1 MKIVISGGTGFIGS
15 ALVQT
20 LLKESNSVIVLTRN
34 PKKASSDF
42 LHYEVWDGMSQGAWS
57 NTLEGADAV
66 INLAGESLAERLWT
80 QNQKQRIMASRIDAT
95 RALVEAIA
103 GADEKPHTFINAS
116 AVGYYG
122 NVGEGEV
129 TEESLRGEGFLAD
142 VCERWEGEAFEAGK
156 LGTRVIVTRF
166 GLVMEK
172 DGGVLRKLLF
182 PFRFFAGVVPGTGRQ
197 WVSWVHRDD
206 VVGAILFALNEQSL
220 SGPVNVVAPNPV
232 QMGEL
237 CHTLVRVLRRPCW
250 MSVPPFLIRLA
261 LGEMG
266 SIVLDGQKVVPKK
279 LESLGYCFL
288 HPTLLPALE
297 SILRR

>member
-206 VVGAILFALNEQSL
+206 VVGAILFALKERNL
-220 SGPVNVVAPNPV
+220 SRSVNVVAPEPV
-232 QMGEL
+232 RMGEL
-237 CHTLVRVLRRPCW
+237 CHTLAGVLGRPCW
-250 MSVPPFLIRLA
+250 GSVPPLFIRLA

-266 SIVLDGQKVVPKK
+266 SIVLDGQKVAPQK
-279 LESLGYCFL
+279 LESRGYRFL
-288 HPTLLPALE
+288 HPALLPALE
-297 SILRR
+297 AMRLR